1 MKVQIGLAPILDDQ
15 VRVLQNSESSLA
27 KAPKTPLP
35 EPLGAPKSLSESDY
49 RLVIERNSAT
59 GGYIYKTLNAITRE
73 VISQRPAEAMSKL
86 GDSALYRPGAV
97 INTKA

>member
-1 MKVQIGLAPILDDQ
+1 MKVQISPAPILDDQ
-15 VRVLQNSESSLA
+15 LKVLQNSEMSLA
-27 KAPKTPLP
+27 KAPKATLP
-35 EPLGAPKSLSESDY
+35 EPMGVSKSLSDSDY

-86 GDSALYRPGAV
+86 GDSALYSPGAV